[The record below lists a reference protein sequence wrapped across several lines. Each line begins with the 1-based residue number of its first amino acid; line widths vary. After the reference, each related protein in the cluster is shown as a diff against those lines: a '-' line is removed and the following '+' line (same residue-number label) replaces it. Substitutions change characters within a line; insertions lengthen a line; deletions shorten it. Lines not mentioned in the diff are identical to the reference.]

1 MFNYYLAKGTK
12 GIISYHTQI
21 DSIDSTTYK
30 LQCPKH
36 IQNIAIS
43 SLSNFT
49 CNYVPKFG
57 KYEVEEFVAEMI
69 LISIAEGDIT
79 KLMNTEISFDDSPY
93 NKGFYQ
99 KERVRELILSYCTI
113 ISEKNGIVELNYIG
127 RPTSN

>member
-49 CNYVPKFG
+49 CNYVPKVWSWRICSRNDINCNCRTWYH
-57 KYEVEEFVAEMI
+57 KTYEHWNFIWRFPIQQRI
-69 LISIAEGDIT
+69 LPKRKSKRVDT
-79 KLMNTEISFDDSPY
+79 KLLHY
-93 NKGFYQ
+93 NIRK
-99 KERVRELILSYCTI
+99 KWYCRT
-113 ISEKNGIVELNYIG
+113 KLYWKTNF
-127 RPTSN
+127 

>member
-21 DSIDSTTYK
+21 DSIDNTTYK
-30 LQCPKH
+30 LNCPRQ

-43 SLSNFT
+43 NLLEFT
-49 CNYVPKFG
+49 NNHVPKFG

-69 LISIAEGDIT
+69 LIAIAEHDIT

-93 NKGFYQ
+93 DKGFYP
-99 KERVRELILSYCTI
+99 KERGKRVDTKLLHYNIRKKWYCRT
-113 ISEKNGIVELNYIG
+113 KLYWKTNF
-127 RPTSN
+127 